1 MLGWIMDI
9 ILCLML
15 LAALT
20 GGFILNRRLVALR
33 NERSHMEEMI
43 RTLTNTVAQAE
54 GSVRALKQTAEEVE
68 EALRE
73 RVSKA
78 RALSDELVI
87 ITQAGE
93 DLARRLE
100 GSLSGA
106 ASAVRPAKAD
116 VMPLGMD
123 AAKESAKAT
132 PKLRALDGLR

>member
-123 AAKESAKAT
+123 AARDSNKAT